1 MERLTVA
8 TVTTVVTVVTV
19 ATVTTDTTFM
29 QHFTNIHIGDDGDRG
44 HSMRDVTTF
53 CVTFYQHTHR

>member
-19 ATVTTDTTFM
+19 ATVATDTTFM
-29 QHFTNIHIGDDGDRG
+29 RHFTNIHIGDDGGDRFDER
-44 HSMRDVTTF
+44 HHNF